1 MKQKTVKAIA
11 KRFKATKNGKILKR
25 KNGQNHLNSKEPG
38 KVTRKK
44 RNDWI
49 LGKDSTK
56 NILRL
61 IK

>member
-1 MKQKTVKAIA
+1 LT
-11 KRFKATKNGKILKR
+11 KRFKATKKGKLLKR
-25 KNGQNHLNSKEPG
+25 KAGQNHLNSKESG
-38 KVTRKK
+38 KTTRSK

-49 LGKDSTK
+49 VAKDSTK